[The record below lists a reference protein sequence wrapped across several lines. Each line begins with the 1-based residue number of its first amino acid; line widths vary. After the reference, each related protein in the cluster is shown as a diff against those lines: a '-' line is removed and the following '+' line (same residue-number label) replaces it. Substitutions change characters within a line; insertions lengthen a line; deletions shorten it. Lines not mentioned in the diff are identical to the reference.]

1 MNGHQGQHNQHVQR
15 AQHEQHSQHEQREQ
29 HDRGRNHER
38 DNRGRR
44 DPRSFD
50 SSTHHRIG
58 REDRRYHNDRDEI
71 RFEGYWFACD
81 FWPGWV
87 FESDIFF
94 VEGPNGVFFVY
105 QYENP
110 AYILQVRLVE

>member
-1 MNGHQGQHNQHVQR
+1 MNGHQGHQAQHTQR
-15 AQHEQHSQHEQREQ
+15 AQHSQHEQRNQ
-29 HDRGRNHER
+29 NHGQR

-87 FESDIFF
+87 FEEDVYF

-105 QYENP
+105 QYRNP
-110 AYILQVRLVE
+110 AYIVQVTLVE